1 MRMLKEHAEQI
12 FKEGIKA
19 VDPYEAVKRAVESRI
34 ENLGDIYVIGAGKA
48 TAPMAKAIE
57 DMFGEKIKKGVIV
70 VKYGFKERLR
80 YIEVIEAG
88 HPVPDENGLK
98 GAKKIIELLRSLKKD
113 DLLFSLISGG
123 GSSLLPLP
131 ADGITLEEK
140 RILTEALLKCGA
152 SIDEINTVRKHI
164 SLSKGGRLAKAS
176 YPAKV
181 INLMLSD
188 VVGDRIDMI
197 ASGPFVPDPTSF
209 SDALEVLRKYDLL
222 DKIPKT
228 IIEYIKAGI
237 EGKVP
242 ETPKPGDPVF
252 QNVEN
257 IIVGSNL
264 IALKACEKKA
274 KELGYNTM
282 ILSSMIEGETRDIA
296 KMHCAIAKQILKTGD
311 PIPPP
316 CCIIS
321 GGETTVTVRG
331 KGKGGRN
338 LEFCLACAIEID
350 GLKRDMVILSAGTDG
365 NDGDTDAAGAIVDP
379 YTVKRGREK
388 GMSAID
394 YLRNNDSYNF
404 LKETGDLLITGPT
417 RTNVMDIHIILIR

>member
-19 VDPYEAVKRAVESRI
+19 VDPYEAVKRTVESRI

-57 DMFGEKIKKGVIV
+57 DMFGERIKKGVIV

-98 GAKKIIELLRSLKKD
+98 GTKKIIELLRSLKKD

-222 DKIPKT
+222 DKVPKT

>member
-57 DMFGEKIKKGVIV
+57 DMFGERIKKGVIV

-222 DKIPKT
+222 DKVPKT